1 VDIPLASCQ
10 EYCHTYKY
18 KYRLIS
24 HHTKIGMSLTKSEL
38 NKRMLELRNLRKL
51 YEDQRIQNTKL
62 RAENKELKL
71 SVQSLTQTVAE
82 LMERMAKLELRN
94 EELLTMTFGKKRE
107 RKGRN
112 DPTDPPSPPKVR
124 TTNSY
129 TRPVPLPE
137 DITKTEY
144 HTLSVC
150 PCGFH
155 FSKTREKEYFV
166 EDIVLPHKQVT
177 RHLVTQGY
185 CSVCRAWVRATKLPT
200 TKVSLGE
207 NIQTYICYSN
217 TILRLS
223 YAQTI
228 AHLSEV
234 FHMHIS
240 QGEIAY
246 ILHKR
251 AQYHEADYEALKTKV
266 RQSPVIHL
274 DETSDRVRD
283 GDGYSAY
290 TWLMQGKQAPEVVF
304 VMGKTRGGG
313 NARELVGTSLAVGV
327 TDDYGVYKNLFEEH
341 QLCWAH
347 LHRKLRDLATSSV
360 LESATLLHCQNVYKT
375 ESALYTSIRQL
386 ADRDDLEIKE
396 RTQLVEQFTTEL
408 TKLAI
413 PHKLDPYK
421 LATYKQTLAKNIPQ
435 YLTCIRLPNVPCD
448 NNQAE
453 RSLRHVVLK
462 RKTSFGC
469 ITEKGARTMSILMSV
484 CLTIRNRIR
493 ETNEGF
499 FTGYARFSV

>member
-1 VDIPLASCQ
+1 
-10 EYCHTYKY
+10 
-18 KYRLIS
+18 
-24 HHTKIGMSLTKSEL
+24 MSLTKTEL
-38 NKRMLELRNLRKL
+38 NKRMVELRNLRKL
-51 YEDQRIQNTKL
+51 YEDQRSQNIKL

-71 SVQSLTQTVAE
+71 SVQDLTKTVAE

-94 EELLTMTFGKKRE
+94 EELLVMTFGKKRE
-107 RKGRN
+107 RKDYDG
-112 DPTDPPSPPKVR
+112 PTDPPSPPKLR

-129 TRPVPLPE
+129 TRPVPLPA

-150 PCGFH
+150 TCGRDFI
-155 FSKTREKEYFV
+155 KTKEKEYFL
-166 EDIVLPHKQVT
+166 EDIVLPQKQVT

-185 CSVCRAWVRATKLPT
+185 CSICRAWVSATKLPT
-200 TKVSLGE
+200 TKVVLGE
-207 NIQTYICYSN
+207 NLQTYLCYST

-228 AHLSEV
+228 DHLKEV
-234 FHMHIS
+234 FHLHIS

-251 AQYHEADYEALKTKV
+251 AQYHEADYEELKTKI
-266 RQSPVIHL
+266 RQAPVIHL

-290 TWLMQGKQAPEVVF
+290 TWLMQGKQAPEVVLA
-304 VMGKTRGGG
+304 MGKTRGGG
-313 NARELVGTSLAVGV
+313 NAMELVGDSEAVGV

-347 LHRKLRDLATSSV
+347 LHRKLRDLATSNV
-360 LESATLLHCQNVYKT
+360 LEPATLLHCQDVYRT
-375 ESALYTSIRQL
+375 ESAIYASIRQL
-386 ADRDDLEIKE
+386 ADHDDLTLQQ
-396 RTQLVEQFTTEL
+396 RSNWVEKFTTEL
-408 TKLAI
+408 SELAVPHVLD
-413 PHKLDPYK
+413 PHKLV
-421 LATYKQTLAKNIPQ
+421 TYKQTLTKNISQ

-453 RSLRHVVLK
+453 RSLRHIVLK

-469 ITEKGARTMSILMSV
+469 ISKKGARTMSILMSV

-499 FTGYARFSV
+499 FAGYAGFSV